1 LTSLLLGL
9 LLATIALA
17 IFVLEKSNR
26 GLRGLNGSEESAFHP
41 RYPRYLSRRSLVRRR
56 ISDSTILQIFLKCP
70 STKA

>member
-26 GLRGLNGSEESAFHP
+26 GLRGLNGSEGICVSSAVSA
-41 RYPRYLSRRSLVRRR
+41 LSAV
-56 ISDSTILQIFLKCP
+56 QQFFKFL
-70 STKA
+70 